1 MSFQKK
7 GIKYINDKNGT
18 CVLADDMGLGKTIQ
32 AIGYICL
39 HPEFEN
45 ILVVCPASIK
55 LNWKKEI
62 EIWLNEESGL
72 INNSIPNNRIKIINY
87 DILKKYKKE
96 LIKLNFD
103 LIIGDECFTYH
114 HKIQTDKGL
123 LKIGDIIENNIN
135 CNIISYNLSK
145 KILEIM
151 PIIRFIKKRVTNNL
165 IEIKLNNGKKILTT
179 LNHKIWS
186 VTDGEW
192 KIAERIEVG
201 EELHYLQQNFHN
213 SPLGIKK
220 ILFYFLFSKMEN
232 ATGRNKKKN
241 FYRTTNT
248 KNSTNKKR
256 KMDWHRKISNILQKF
271 INENEKKQSYEQCKH
286 NSKSNSN
293 KKEKWNFRFIK
304 ILSWW
309 KWKIYRATKNI
320 IQFIIK
326 RLDSGVPC
334 HNSKR
339 IAKKIYNNY
348 KLQIRYWKSK
358 IKNWYRDRW
367 KNASNKKNKKIGR
380 EKNIC
385 LKSITVESIKILEL
399 GDIRKSRKNKKHD
412 YVYNLEVKKN
422 HNYFCNN
429 ILVSNCHYAKNK
441 KAKRTQAF
449 LKIAK
454 RSKRILAIS
463 GTPITN
469 RPAEFWNILHL
480 VCPEIFSNWWEFVK
494 KFCDLKIKNGE
505 LIYKGC
511 TNPKRLNSLL
521 VNNCM
526 IRRLK
531 KEVLTDLPE
540 KIKTIIPLE
549 LTNFEEYF
557 LLEKDFVNWLSIEN
571 KKRKQRNLL
580 PLSGINKIE
589 KLKQLSAIGKMKAI
603 IEWIE
608 NFLESDN
615 KLVIMVEHH
624 FIIDRLY
631 NHFKKAAVKFDGR
644 DTINK
649 RDEVVNVFQNDQNVK
664 LFIGQIKAAGIGLTL
679 TAASTMGIIQFC
691 WTPGELD
698 QITDRI
704 HRIGQKNACNIYYFV
719 GVNTIDEFIINV
731 LDVKKKNIDLV
742 LNGEETNDNNLL
754 QFLLKKYLKIK
765 NNDSNLIQ

>member
-1 MSFQKK
+1 LKFNKKLVNNLMPFQKE
-7 GIKYINDKNGT
+7 GIKYINNKNGT
-18 CVLADDMGLGKTIQ
+18 CILADDMGLGKTIQ
-32 AIGYICL
+32 ALGYICL
-39 HPEFEN
+39 HPEFKN

-62 EIWLNEESGL
+62 KIWLNEEAGL
-72 INNSIPNNRIKIINY
+72 IGDFIPKNRIKIINY

-103 LIIGDECFTYH
+103 LIIGDEC
-114 HKIQTDKGL
+114 
-123 LKIGDIIENNIN
+123 
-135 CNIISYNLSK
+135 
-145 KILEIM
+145 
-151 PIIRFIKKRVTNNL
+151 
-165 IEIKLNNGKKILTT
+165 
-179 LNHKIWS
+179 
-186 VTDGEW
+186 
-192 KIAERIEVG
+192 
-201 EELHYLQQNFHN
+201 
-213 SPLGIKK
+213 
-220 ILFYFLFSKMEN
+220 
-232 ATGRNKKKN
+232 
-241 FYRTTNT
+241 
-248 KNSTNKKR
+248 
-256 KMDWHRKISNILQKF
+256 
-271 INENEKKQSYEQCKH
+271 
-286 NSKSNSN
+286 
-293 KKEKWNFRFIK
+293 
-304 ILSWW
+304 
-309 KWKIYRATKNI
+309 
-320 IQFIIK
+320 
-326 RLDSGVPC
+326 
-334 HNSKR
+334 
-339 IAKKIYNNY
+339 
-348 KLQIRYWKSK
+348 
-358 IKNWYRDRW
+358 
-367 KNASNKKNKKIGR
+367 
-380 EKNIC
+380 
-385 LKSITVESIKILEL
+385 
-399 GDIRKSRKNKKHD
+399 
-412 YVYNLEVKKN
+412 
-422 HNYFCNN
+422 
-429 ILVSNCHYAKNK
+429 HYAKNK
-441 KAKRTQAF
+441 KAKRTKAF

-454 RSKRILAIS
+454 RSKRVLAIS

-469 RPAEFWNILHL
+469 RPAEFWNVLHL

-494 KFCDLKIKNGE
+494 RFCDLKIKNGE

-664 LFIGQIKAAGIGLTL
+664 LFIGQIEAAGIGLTL
-679 TAASTMGIIQFC
+679 TAASTMGIMQFC

-731 LDVKKKNIDLV
+731 LDVKKKNIDLI

>member
-87 DILKKYKKE
+87 DILKKHKKE

-248 KNSTNKKR
+248 KNST
-256 KMDWHRKISNILQKF
+256 
-271 INENEKKQSYEQCKH
+271 
-286 NSKSNSN
+286 
-293 KKEKWNFRFIK
+293 
-304 ILSWW
+304 
-309 KWKIYRATKNI
+309 
-320 IQFIIK
+320 
-326 RLDSGVPC
+326 
-334 HNSKR
+334 
-339 IAKKIYNNY
+339 
-348 KLQIRYWKSK
+348 
-358 IKNWYRDRW
+358 
-367 KNASNKKNKKIGR
+367 NKKNKKIGR